1 MKKFLALILVLALVM
16 SSLVG
21 CGGSNDAEEP
31 EGTGEA
37 ELTVGFIYIGPS
49 TDGGFSEAH
58 DRGKQ
63 AMEEYF
69 GGTVSTLVAENIAE
83 DKQAVESAAIT
94 MIDQGASV
102 IIGTSYG
109 YMDTL
114 DSLATQYPEVTFLH
128 FSGNKMNDTNF
139 GNFFGAMEEPRYLAG
154 IVAGMMTETNK
165 IGYIAAFPYTE
176 LLIGINAFTLGVKSV
191 NQEAEVKVVYTNAW
205 VDAANEKAAAEA
217 LLAQGCDV
225 LEQHCDTTGPQIAAE
240 AAGAYAIGYN
250 LDSRDA
256 APGAFLTAPIWHHE
270 AYYIKAV
277 QAVMD
282 GNFVPESYYGT
293 MADGYVGLAEMS
305 DLVPANVQAKVKE
318 VQAEIEAGKFAIFV
332 GPIKDNAGNIVV
344 PAGTTL
350 DRAGIWTMNYLVE
363 GATGATE

>member
-1 MKKFLALILVLALVM
+1 MKKFLALFLVLALVM

-21 CGGSNDAEEP
+21 CGGADTEEP

-37 ELTVGFIYIGPS
+37 ELTVGFIYIGPA

-63 AMEEYF
+63 AMEEHF
-69 GGTVSTLVAENIAE
+69 GGKVSTLIAENVSE
-83 DKQAVESAAIT
+83 EKQAVESAAIT
-94 MIDQGASV
+94 MIDQGATV

-114 DSLATQYPEVTFLH
+114 DSLATQYPDITFLH

-154 IVAGMMTETNK
+154 IIAGMMTETNK

-176 LLIGINAFTLGVKSV
+176 LLIGINAFTLGARSV
-191 NQEAEVKVVYTNAW
+191 NPDAEVKVVYTNAW

-305 DLVPANVQAKVKE
+305 DLVPADVKAKVEEVQAK
-318 VQAEIEAGKFAIFV
+318 IEAGQFPIFV
-332 GPIKDNAGNIVV
+332 GPIKDNAGNVVV
-344 PAGTTL
+344 PEGTTL
-350 DRAGIWTMNYLVE
+350 DRAGIWSMNYLVE